1 MNRFSSFIF
10 NNYAEYFRLT
20 RPLSIFQRKRLFDN
34 LSPSERD
41 FLEVDFDRNG
51 WEELLV
57 RNEINRRADL
67 VKKKYNKDLFL
78 IRIKILGGKRV
89 RVKRAFWNHVISTFA
104 DIPSIYLNQ
113 VLGGVISRADRDDSS
128 FVILQLDRG

>member
-1 MNRFSSFIF
+1 MNKFSNFVF
-10 NNYAEYFRLT
+10 KNYAEYFRLT

-34 LSPSERD
+34 LSPSEKSY
-41 FLEVDFDRNG
+41 LENDFDKSG

-57 RNEINRRADL
+57 RNEINRRADII
-67 VKKKYNKDLFL
+67 KRKYNKDLFS
-78 IRIKILGGKRV
+78 IRIDILSNKKV
-89 RVKRAFWNHVISTFA
+89 RVSRSFWNHVISTFA